1 MNKIEAEIVQER
13 YELSVERIAS
23 MPREHSVPEPFRDYF
38 IKTASFLIQMQKLAK
53 LVKDGVLK
61 DYSLKMWQTL
71 NHKLYEDI
79 LPENYETSYGN
90 PTYAV
95 EKLGEV
101 HGRILS
107 FLYTELRG
115 IIVYAF
121 EERMS
126 DITILNELF
135 IEVYNSFEGENPSY
149 RQVQQIIYW
158 FISDNSDNTVTYRI
172 REAVDPQLDFAAR
185 IIIEEDLEDL
195 RYLYKYGEYVT
206 ENELETARH
215 LNSLSQEEIN
225 KMASTFTE
233 GYRIGF
239 VLGNKDLSRKK
250 TVNIRYCL
258 GFERMIR
265 VAIGGFEKMGLK
277 PVIYRAA
284 AASINKRQQHRTG
297 YYGAIPNKQFEYD
310 HRADNAIYLDKPFV
324 ERKLGVLRSA
334 YEEYKELAY
343 VHAGPACVETFGE
356 KPFIPVNKKAA
367 YHLSEKQQ
375 KLSVEYDNE
384 AAQITNRYIKGEER
398 SFTLIAFPIPE
409 IDGRFK
415 EIFDEV
421 VKINTLDYKLYE
433 RIQQTIIDALDSG
446 TAVHIAGRGD
456 NHTDL
461 TIQLHTLADPEKETN
476 FENCV
481 ADVNI
486 PVGEVFTTP
495 VLAGTTGVLQVSE
508 VYLNELRYENLSL
521 TFRDGRITEYT
532 CGNFESEEENKR
544 YILEN
549 VLYHHDTLPMGEFAI
564 GTNTTA
570 YAMAKKYGIGN
581 KLPILIA
588 EKMGPHFAVGDTCYS
603 WSEDTAIFNPNG
615 KEIIARDNEIS
626 ILRKED
632 IGKAYMGCH
641 TDITIP
647 YDELGHIR
655 VMYQDGTYLPIIEAG
670 RFVLAGTEELNKPLI
685 DTKELCQV

>member
-1 MNKIEAEIVQER
+1 MRVNEMEAELLQER
-13 YELSVERIAS
+13 YALSAERIAS
-23 MPREHSVPEPFRDYF
+23 IQQEDSVPEPFRDYF
-38 IKTASFLIQMQKLAK
+38 VKTASFLIQMHKLTE
-53 LVKDGVLK
+53 LVKSGKLR
-61 DYSLKMWQTL
+61 DYSLEMWQTL
-71 NHKLYEDI
+71 NQELYEDI
-79 LPENYETSYGN
+79 LPGNYETSYGN
-90 PTYAV
+90 PAYAV

-115 IIVYAF
+115 MIVYAF
-121 EERMS
+121 EERMQ

-135 IEVYNSFEGENPSY
+135 VEIYNCFEKELPGY
-149 RQVQQIIYW
+149 RQIQQIVYW
-158 FISDNSDNTVTYRI
+158 FVSDYSDQTVTCRI
-172 REAVDPQLDFAAR
+172 REAVDPDLDFAAR
-185 IIIEEDLEDL
+185 IIMEEDLKDL

-215 LNSLSQEEIN
+215 LNSLNQEEID
-225 KMASTFTE
+225 KMASTYTE

-239 VLGNKDLSRKK
+239 VLGNKDLSKKK

-265 VAIGGFEKMGLK
+265 AAIGKFEKMGLR
-277 PVIYRAA
+277 PVIFRAA
-284 AASINKRQQHRTG
+284 AASINKRQQHRNG
-297 YYGAIPNKQFEYD
+297 YYGALPNKQFDYD
-310 HRADNAIYLDKPFV
+310 HKADNAIYLDKPFV
-324 ERKLGVLRSA
+324 ERKLGVMRAA
-334 YEEYKELAY
+334 YEQYKELAY

-356 KPFIPVNKKAA
+356 PPFIPENKEAA
-367 YHLSEKQQ
+367 YHLSEVQQ

-398 SFTLIAFPIPE
+398 SFTIIAFPIPE
-409 IDGRFK
+409 IHEKFK

-433 RIQQTIIDALDSG
+433 RIQQTIIDALDCG
-446 TAVHIAGRGD
+446 TAVHIAGKGD

-495 VLAGTTGVLQVSE
+495 VLTGTAGVLQVSE
-508 VYLNELRYENLSL
+508 VYLNELRYEKLSL
-521 TFRDGRITEYT
+521 TFKDGMITEYT
-532 CGNFESEEENKR
+532 CGNFTNEEENKR
-544 YILEN
+544 YIREN
-549 VLYHHDTLPMGEFAI
+549 VLFHHDTLPMGEFAV

-603 WSEDTAIFNPNG
+603 WSEDTAVYNPNG

-626 ILRKED
+626 ILRKEN

-647 YDELGHIR
+647 YDEIGHIR
-655 VMYQDGTYLPIIEAG
+655 VMHQDGRYVSIIEEG
-670 RFVLAGTEELNKPLI
+670 RFVLAGTEELNDPL
-685 DTKELCQV
+685 L